1 MTTPSNGDDVQ
12 ICHLLARPTH
22 DSGGW
27 GGWLTPGW
35 ADDHHFLLLHWLL
48 SPWICPMC
56 WQNREPQCH
65 TEHHELQTCALGVS
79 VSISSSSVRLN
90 PPLRNRRVWFCL
102 CLFVVLNW
110 RDPHETGL
118 LSLSQIT
125 LFLIWDTQL
134 SLLISTLLQP
144 STGHWTKSLETL
156 GCNPFGLLYW
166 FY

>member
-12 ICHLLARPTH
+12 ICHLLARTTH

-90 PPLRNRRVWFCL
+90 PLLRNRRVWFCL

-144 STGHWTKSLETL
+144 STGHWTKSPETL

>member
-56 WQNREPQCH
+56 WQNRDPQCH

-102 CLFVVLNW
+102 GLFVILNW

-125 LFLIWDTQL
+125 LILIWDTQL